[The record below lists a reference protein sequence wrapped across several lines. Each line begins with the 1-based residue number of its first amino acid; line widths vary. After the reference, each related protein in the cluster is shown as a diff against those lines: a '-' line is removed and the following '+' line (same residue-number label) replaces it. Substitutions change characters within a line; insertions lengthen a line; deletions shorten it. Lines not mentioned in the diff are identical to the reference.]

1 MYMGN
6 HSTAVISENRL
17 LGFVLLFCEGKGTLL
32 VPGLSVVEEMG
43 LSPCLL
49 PSPLLRETSAL
60 KEGKEK
66 QQQYSVL
73 LSEPVAPDIF
83 TSSHEVYQC

>member
-1 MYMGN
+1 MYMENGSN
-6 HSTAVISENRL
+6 HSTAVISENQRL
-17 LGFVLLFCEGKGTLL
+17 GLVLLSCEGNVTLL

-66 QQQYSVL
+66 KQHSVT
-73 LSEPVAPDIF
+73 V
-83 TSSHEVYQC
+83 V

>member
-1 MYMGN
+1 MYMEN
-6 HSTAVISENRL
+6 HSTAVISEYRL

-66 QQQYSVL
+66 RQQHSVI
-73 LSEPVAPDIF
+73 V
-83 TSSHEVYQC
+83 V

>member
-1 MYMGN
+1 M
-6 HSTAVISENRL
+6 
-17 LGFVLLFCEGKGTLL
+17 TLL

-66 QQQYSVL
+66 KQHSVI
-73 LSEPVAPDIF
+73 V
-83 TSSHEVYQC
+83 V